1 MNLVF
6 AVDMEYIPDI
16 CFLTVFHICEVR
28 VALEILDLQG
38 LFVGNLGMSSRQ
50 FLLLELVVQGMLFG
64 VFGFNRLESTNFL
77 SWIALTIHP

>member
-1 MNLVF
+1 MVF
-6 AVDMEYIPDI
+6 AVDMEYIPNI

-38 LFVGNLGMSSRQ
+38 LSRQ

-64 VFGFNRLESTNFL
+64 VLDL
-77 SWIALTIHP
+77 ID

>member
-1 MNLVF
+1 MVF
-6 AVDMEYIPDI
+6 AVDMEYIPNI

-64 VFGFNRLESTNFL
+64 VLDL
-77 SWIALTIHP
+77 ID